1 MFLKKVEVQ
10 VTHIVELEYDP
21 NSIEFK
27 KALADYNEVIHS
39 NSSESD
45 LVKHAAAHIIKYGTD
60 RIMEGA
66 GYIRKIGRSCRDA
79 SLWSGITV
87 IDDNPNTDTEIL

>member
-1 MFLKKVEVQ
+1 
-10 VTHIVELEYDP
+10 
-21 NSIEFK
+21 
-27 KALADYNEVIHS
+27 
-39 NSSESD
+39 

-66 GYIRKIGRSCRDA
+66 GYIKEKGRSCPDD

-87 IDDNPNTDTEIL
+87 IDDNPDTDTEIL